1 MRSNQLITG
10 VLAAVATSS
19 LIGMGS
25 AAQAGEATTTPEKGI
40 VIECSGTWRGE
51 HVFASLYEN
60 NLHGNTIQVVVGDGD
75 AAGDSRSTRRDFV
88 DGRAV
93 RGVLKLDGRRA
104 LIEGRAHAVG
114 KKSAVH
120 EEHDDAGQHIT
131 VDGTHRRLASKLAL
145 TWKGTT
151 VPLDCADS
159 FVYDLQVTKE
169 STVD

>member
-1 MRSNQLITG
+1 MRSIQLTTG
-10 VLAAVATSS
+10 ILAAVATSS

-25 AAQAGEATTTPEKGI
+25 AAQAGESTTTTEKGT
-40 VIECSGTWRGE
+40 VLECSGTWRGE
-51 HVFASLYEN
+51 HVFSSLYEN
-60 NLHGNTIQVVVGDGD
+60 ETYGNTIQVVIGDGD
-75 AAGDSRSTRRDFV
+75 VAGASRNTTRDFL
-88 DGRAV
+88 DGRSV

-114 KKSAVH
+114 KTTAVH
-120 EEHDDAGQHIT
+120 EELDDAGQHIT
-131 VDGTHRRLASKLAL
+131 TDGTHRRLASTLRL

-169 STVD
+169 PID